1 MKGYTFVGNTQ
12 NCNLNKE
19 ALDVLSVTHPK
30 LYSYITHDK
39 SLAVAQARHEL
50 MFRGLRTRL
59 SLDAYDIYGKAIT
72 PRGRYLAVYVHDD
85 DMNEYNRRYE
95 AAMK

>member
-30 LYSYITHDK
+30 LYAYTTNDK
-39 SLAVAQARHEL
+39 SLAVAQQRHNY

-72 PRGRYLAVYVHDD
+72 PRGRYSTVYVHDD